1 MKSKQFLYQGKDKM
15 ESQRGENNKDVHWI
29 DISDV
34 HVFQQQYNRYFT
46 QLKYFGMRYLTDEEV
61 VSDLIQDLWLKI
73 WERKENLINETT
85 FKNYLFQGLY
95 RNIIDYFKHDNVVKE
110 YIRRENSEGMIIE
123 REISYKI
130 IEAEIYQ
137 IVNLIFEELPDSSRR
152 VYAACLNGKSYK
164 EISEDFSI
172 SINTVKK
179 HINNA
184 NHYMR
189 KRIKD
194 FLLFILSFR

>member
-1 MKSKQFLYQGKDKM
+1 M
-15 ESQRGENNKDVHWI
+15 ESQRGENNKDEHWI

-34 HVFQQQYNRYFT
+34 HVFQQQYNRYFA
-46 QLKYFGMRYLTDEEV
+46 QLKYFGMHYLTDEEV

-95 RNIIDYFKHDNVVKE
+95 RSIIDYFKHDNVVKE
-110 YIRRENSEGMIIE
+110 YIRRENSEEMIIE

-164 EISEDFSI
+164 EIAEDFSI

-194 FLLFILSFR
+194 LLLFILSFR